1 MYNKDQT
8 SNEGRKMEEV
18 MSQNGLHEEINK
30 TTHISNNFPSCTD
43 LILTLNL
50 NKVRLYQGR
59 FFLWE

>member
-18 MSQNGLHEEINK
+18 MSQNGLHEEIK

>member
-43 LILTLNL
+43 LILNG
-50 NKVRLYQGR
+50 KVDAPPLPSY
-59 FFLWE
+59 FKKN

>member
-30 TTHISNNFPSCTD
+30 PTQISNNFPSCTD
-43 LILTLNL
+43 LIFNS
-50 NKVRLYQGR
+50 
-59 FFLWE
+59 